1 MDVYKGEY
9 KYEILLLCG
18 SQLTDESVICTNCG
32 CLVQIATEKKNAS
45 SLKTVAKIFLIL
57 SCAACGVAFL
67 SSLFCMFLGLNWL
80 RYAAIISVIYLIPLA
95 WAIPMTVHYWKAV
108 KNNRPVDTAFKVC
121 TLLFINTVSGIL
133 MLCDKD

>member
-1 MDVYKGEY
+1 M
-9 KYEILLLCG
+9 KYCSYCG

-32 CLVQIATEKKNAS
+32 CLVQIATEKKCVVFKNGS
-45 SLKTVAKIFLIL
+45 QDFFDFKLRGVRR
-57 SCAACGVAFL
+57 AACGVAFL
-67 SSLFCMFLGLNWL
+67 SSLFCMFLGLSWL

-108 KNNRPVDTAFKVC
+108 KNNRPVGTAFKVC

>member
-1 MDVYKGEY
+1 MDGYKGEY
-9 KYEILLLCG
+9 KHEMLLL
-18 SQLTDESVICTNCG
+18 LRLATYRRVRDLHKLRMPRTDSNR
-32 CLVQIATEKKNAS
+32 KKNAS

-67 SSLFCMFLGLNWL
+67 SSLFCMFLGLSWL

-108 KNNRPVDTAFKVC
+108 KNNRPVGTAFKVC

-133 MLCDKD
+133 MLCDKY

>member
-1 MDVYKGEY
+1 
-9 KYEILLLCG
+9 
-18 SQLTDESVICTNCG
+18 
-32 CLVQIATEKKNAS
+32 
-45 SLKTVAKIFLIL
+45 
-57 SCAACGVAFL
+57 
-67 SSLFCMFLGLNWL
+67 MFLGLNWL

-108 KNNRPVDTAFKVC
+108 KNNRPVGTAFKVC